1 MSGIRII
8 LSYRRNRSKTKTPD
22 WDNWRY
28 TSHAPI
34 DNPRGVAQIVE
45 KFNAERNA
53 FPKLEY
59 RLDVGEIGAAGR
71 FKVLDQNDV
80 ARMHA

>member
-8 LSYRRNRSKTKTPD
+8 LSYRKNRSKTNKPD

-34 DNPRGVAQIVE
+34 DNPLGVAQIVE
-45 KFNAERNA
+45 QFNAERSA
-53 FPKLEY
+53 FSKFKY
-59 RLDVGEIGAAGR
+59 RPHLAELGSAGL
-71 FKVLDQNDV
+71 FKVLTQNDV
-80 ARMHA
+80 VKMYA

>member
-8 LSYRRNRSKTKTPD
+8 LSYRKNRSKTNKPD

-34 DNPRGVAQIVE
+34 DNPLGVAQIVE
-45 KFNAERNA
+45 QFNAERNA
-53 FPKLEY
+53 FSKLEY
-59 RLDVGEIGAAGR
+59 RLDVGEIGSAGM

-80 ARMHA
+80 VKMYA